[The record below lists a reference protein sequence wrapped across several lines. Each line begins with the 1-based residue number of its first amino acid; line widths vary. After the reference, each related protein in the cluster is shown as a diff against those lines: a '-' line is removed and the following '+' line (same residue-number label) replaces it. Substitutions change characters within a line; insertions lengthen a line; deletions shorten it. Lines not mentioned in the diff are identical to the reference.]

1 MTFMSSLVFPVSR
14 TVNCDSRDD
23 AEGNLSQPA
32 FSVILGHVSKPYFS
46 FTRNEFYT
54 LMDVS
59 CQELLQFVLENTAD
73 LKKST
78 RNERA
83 RVDVIDFKASLLI
96 IEA

>member
-1 MTFMSSLVFPVSR
+1 MSSLVFPVSR

-46 FTRNEFYT
+46 FTRYEFYT

-59 CQELLQFVLENTAD
+59 CQELLQFVLQNTAD
-73 LKKST
+73 LKKKCT